1 MLPPARRPVVRSHL
15 SRPPPP
21 YLRKRLG
28 SGRIDYLGIIYV
40 AVAVGLLQIVL
51 GRGGRAGWFDAAWVR
66 YFTAATVVS
75 AVLLGIHELRLGG
88 PGIALRSFKGFRY
101 TPAGL
106 LLSFQLACRFRT
118 PFVHPLVCVTVA

>member
-28 SGRIDYLGIIYV
+28 SGRIDYLGIIYI

-51 GRGGRAGWFDAAWVR
+51 GRGGRAGWFEAGWVR

-75 AVLLGIHELRLGG
+75 AGPLLIHGLRFPDPGIHLRV
-88 PGIALRSFKGFRY
+88 FKGFRY
-101 TPAGL
+101 TPAVG
-106 LLSFQLACRFRT
+106 LSFFQAAR
-118 PFVHPLVCVTVA
+118 PFTLTLR

>member
-28 SGRIDYLGIIYV
+28 SGRIDYLGIIYI
-40 AVAVGLLQIVL
+40 AVAVGLLQVVL
-51 GRGGRAGWFDAAWVR
+51 GRGGRAGWFEAGWVR

-75 AVLLGIHELRLGG
+75 AGLLVIHELRFAD
-88 PGIALRSFKGFRY
+88 PVVDLRSFKVFRH
-101 TPAGL
+101 TLVLL
-106 LLSFQLACRFRT
+106 LLSF
-118 PFVHPLVCVTVA
+118 H

>member
-28 SGRIDYLGIIYV
+28 SGRIDYLGIIYI
-40 AVAVGLLQIVL
+40 AIAVGLLQIVL
-51 GRGGRAGWFDAAWVR
+51 GRGGRAGWFEAGWVR

-75 AVLLGIHELRLGG
+75 AGLLVIHELRFAD
-88 PGIALRSFKGFRY
+88 PGIGLRIFQVVCY
-101 TPAGL
+101 TPGVV
-106 LLSFQLACRFRT
+106 LLSVQLA
-118 PFVHPLVCVTVA
+118 